1 MPSYATAASPFST
14 AGLSKRFDHAKMTFY
29 DVGLGACGHN
39 NQPSDFF
46 VALNAAEYDSGHHCG
61 QRIQIRANG
70 KSSVAQVVDRCTGCE
85 GHGLDLSKGLF
96 SHFADT
102 KDGVFAASWDFISDH
117 HVRLFVLSLAPH
129 ALTARA
135 QYQRQVAS
143 SDAAPSP
150 RSDGAHMTHYEVGL
164 GACAW
169 RNKPSDFV
177 GALNS
182 ARYGSGEHCGQQI
195 QIRANGKTATAQ
207 VVDECP
213 GCEGDGLDLSD
224 ALFEHFAP
232 SATGE
237 FVGSW
242 DFVVDHAHHVRNS
255 STEPSSA
262 ITESSTPSTSFTCTA
277 TSTPSPA
284 ATPSNPS
291 PLIPRSKQSGA
302 NHGALTWYKDGLGA
316 RGWTNQPSDYV
327 VALNSAQYGSG
338 QYCGRRIEITAE
350 GKTAIAAIVD
360 ECPGC
365 GAGGLDLSHG
375 LFEHFA
381 PDTKGVLSGSW
392 RFVS

>member
-1 MPSYATAASPFST
+1 
-14 AGLSKRFDHAKMTFY
+14 
-29 DVGLGACGHN
+29 
-39 NQPSDFF
+39 
-46 VALNAAEYDSGHHCG
+46 
-61 QRIQIRANG
+61 
-70 KSSVAQVVDRCTGCE
+70 
-85 GHGLDLSKGLF
+85 
-96 SHFADT
+96 
-102 KDGVFAASWDFISDH
+102 
-117 HVRLFVLSLAPH
+117 
-129 ALTARA
+129 
-135 QYQRQVAS
+135 
-143 SDAAPSP
+143 
-150 RSDGAHMTHYEVGL
+150 MTHYEVGL
-164 GACAW
+164 GACGW

-177 GALNS
+177 VALNS

-232 SATGE
+232 LATGE

-242 DFVVDHAHHVRNS
+242 NFIGGPAHHTRNS

-262 ITESSTPSTSFTCTA
+262 ITELSTPSTSFTFTA
-277 TSTPSPA
+277 TSAPSPA

-302 NHGALTWYKDGLGA
+302 NHGPLTWYKDGLGA
-316 RGWTNQPSDYV
+316 CGWTNQPSDYV

-350 GKTAIAAIVD
+350 GKTAIVEIVD

-375 LFEHFA
+375 LFQHFA